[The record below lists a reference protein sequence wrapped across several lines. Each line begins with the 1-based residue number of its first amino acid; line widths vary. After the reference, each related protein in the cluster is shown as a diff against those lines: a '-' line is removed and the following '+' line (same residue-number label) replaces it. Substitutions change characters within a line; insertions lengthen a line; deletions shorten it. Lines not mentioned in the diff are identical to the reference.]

1 MYLEIRINLHSVLLD
16 SQSFV
21 AKPVFEC
28 AFLHPMILFFH
39 IWVKTLWIA
48 SPKDMKR
55 LRGERREETGE
66 INQKHWRA
74 NHHYLYLE
82 NHVF

>member
-1 MYLEIRINLHSVLLD
+1 MYLEVRINLLTVLLD
-16 SQSFV
+16 FQSLTG
-21 AKPVFEC
+21 KLVFEC
-28 AFLHPMILFFH
+28 AFLHPMLLFYH
-39 IWVKTLWIA
+39 IWLKTVWIA
-48 SPKDMKR
+48 SPKG
-55 LRGERREETGE
+55 LRGERREETRE